1 MKVTFWKAMQWWKK
15 AKEEKKELST
25 LSITIEEFIP
35 EENGPALN
43 LEIEIRNIEQSIMEM
58 INTLCARQDDVA
70 FRCSIEEIEEEP

>member
-25 LSITIEEFIP
+25 LSITIEAFIP

-43 LEIEIRNIEQSIMEM
+43 LEIEIRNIQATEETRWLSTGNQSS
-58 INTLCARQDDVA
+58 ARW
-70 FRCSIEEIEEEP
+70 RRR